1 MLILTRRVNE
11 TLVITIPDGRRI
23 EVEVLGFKG
32 NQVRVGVSAD
42 TDIVIHRGEVQA
54 RIDAEQTTE
63 QLASREK

>member
-11 TLVITIPDGRRI
+11 TLIITIPDGRRI

-42 TDIVIHRGEVQA
+42 EDIVIHRGEVQA
-54 RIDAEQTTE
+54 RIDAEQTAD

>member
-11 TLVITIPDGRRI
+11 TLIITIPDGRRI

-54 RIDAEQTTE
+54 RIDAEQTTD

>member
-11 TLVITIPDGRRI
+11 TLIITIPDGRRI

-63 QLASREK
+63 QLVSREK

>member
-54 RIDAEQTTE
+54 RIDAEQTAE